1 MNDITFMILKIV
13 ISICAALVT
22 VYLIPYIKTLKED
35 KRYGQLLDM
44 VEVAVKAA
52 EQSLKNESGEFKK
65 SEVLS
70 YVAKWMQENGI
81 KVTQEQLDQ
90 LIECAVY
97 QMKQEA

>member
-1 MNDITFMILKIV
+1 M
-13 ISICAALVT
+13 T
-22 VYLIPYIKTLKED
+22 VYLIPYIRTLKED
-35 KRYGQLLDM
+35 KRYGQLLDV

-52 EQSLKNESGEFKK
+52 EQTWKSETGEYKK

-70 YVAKWMQENGI
+70 FVANWMKENGI
-81 KVTQEQLDQ
+81 KITQEQLDQ